1 MARFAP
7 GPATV
12 RVRRSCLVA
21 IALAGTLA
29 GCSLSTPPSRT
40 ELLQQALPTTTTVPR
55 TWSTGPG
62 SDPVANDWLQSFN
75 DPRMQALVGEAIAN
89 NLNLRQAAARVE
101 EARQNVVVV
110 GAALKPQINAVLG
123 ASSTVATTSG
133 TDQGKRYDSSLGYG
147 IISWEADI
155 WGRLRAQQAASEA
168 GYEATALDY
177 AYARQSLAAMTAKS
191 WYLAVE
197 SRQLLALA
205 EDNVKLYARLLN
217 LVKQRRSAGRV
228 ADLDVDEAS
237 YSLNA
242 AESQLRAAQGG
253 YAKARRILELLL
265 GRFPAAEIE
274 IARDYAPMPPPVP
287 AGLPSS
293 LLERRPD
300 IVAAEREVLAAFRN
314 HEVAELALLPSFVF
328 TLDGGRLSDNLLSVL
343 KLNPWLIHGAIGVSI
358 PIYHGGAL
366 QAQVA
371 IATAEQERAVAKYGS
386 VALTAFGEV
395 ENGLTY
401 EGVWAERLKFD
412 QRALADITQAVRV
425 AGEKYQAGAI
435 DLLSVLEI
443 QTRQI
448 LSESD
453 VIKARN
459 AQLAN
464 HIDLNLALGGSFDAS
479 PAAALLP

>member
-12 RVRRSCLVA
+12 RMRRSRLVA

-177 AYARQSLAAMTAKS
+177 AYARQSLAATTAKC

-293 LLERRPD
+293 LLERNCSPLCG
-300 IVAAEREVLAAFRN
+300 VVQAARMTGFPA
-314 HEVAELALLPSFVF
+314 S
-328 TLDGGRLSDNLLSVL
+328 
-343 KLNPWLIHGAIGVSI
+343 
-358 PIYHGGAL
+358 
-366 QAQVA
+366 
-371 IATAEQERAVAKYGS
+371 
-386 VALTAFGEV
+386 
-395 ENGLTY
+395 
-401 EGVWAERLKFD
+401 
-412 QRALADITQAVRV
+412 ALARA
-425 AGEKYQAGAI
+425 
-435 DLLSVLEI
+435 
-443 QTRQI
+443 
-448 LSESD
+448 
-453 VIKARN
+453 
-459 AQLAN
+459 
-464 HIDLNLALGGSFDAS
+464 
-479 PAAALLP
+479 

>member
-1 MARFAP
+1 MRNEHARLFP
-7 GPATV
+7 
-12 RVRRSCLVA
+12 RRIDARS
-21 IALAGTLA
+21 
-29 GCSLSTPPSRT
+29 SRRQH
-40 ELLQQALPTTTTVPR
+40 QQALPTTTTVPPR
-55 TWSTGPG
+55 WNAG
-62 SDPVANDWLQSFN
+62 SGANPVTNDWLQSFN
-75 DPRMQALVGEAIAN
+75 DPRMQAVVGEAIAN

-101 EARQNVVVV
+101 EARQNVVVA
-110 GAALKPQINAVLG
+110 GAALKPQVNAFLG
-123 ASSTVATTSG
+123 ASSTVATTRG
-133 TDQGKRYDSSLGYG
+133 TDQGKRYDSSLGYA

-155 WGRLRAQQAASEA
+155 WGQLRAQQAASEA

-177 AYARQSLAAMTAKS
+177 AYARQSLAATAAKS

-197 SRQLLALA
+197 SRQLLSLA
-205 EDNVKLYARLLN
+205 EENVKLYARLLN
-217 LVKQRRSAGRV
+217 LVQQRRSAGRV

-237 YSLNA
+237 YSLNSA
-242 AESQLRAAQGG
+242 KSQFQAAQGE

-274 IARDYAPMPPPVP
+274 IARDCAPLPPPVP

-314 HEVAELALLPSFVF
+314 HEAAELALLPSFVF

-343 KLNPWLIHGAIGVSI
+343 KLNPWLVHGSIGVSI

-371 IATAEQERAVAKYGS
+371 IATAEQQRAVAKYGS
-386 VALTAFGEV
+386 VALTAFGDV
-395 ENGLTY
+395 ENGLAY

-412 QRALADITQAVRV
+412 QRALANITQAVRV
-425 AGEKYQAGAI
+425 VGEKYQAGAI

-464 HIDLNLALGGSFDAS
+464 HIDLHLALGGSFDAS
-479 PAAALLP
+479 PATPPLP